1 MNGNGFK
8 HNRNLDQSS
17 STGKFVTLPPL
28 PSTQDPSPSSSAL
41 VPQRSPEQA
50 TALVYP
56 EFDQPVVLRQ
66 SPRWSRM
73 IIWTVVGVVTFG
85 VGWACIAEIEQVAS
99 ATGQLKPEDAVKEVQ
114 APVEG
119 VVQQV
124 FVEEGDRVEP
134 GDLLV
139 RFDSGDAVAELQSSV
154 KVRQS
159 LLEENRLYRSVLA
172 EGDSAQLVQSIV
184 KLNLPPDVLQL
195 TRNRQ
200 AVLEENRF
208 YQAELSG
215 NGAGLGASDQAR
227 LQTANAELRSRSNA
241 SQLATAQIRQELE
254 QTQLRLQDTRA
265 ALTTDQRVLQ
275 EIQARNR
282 SAIAQAQESLQ
293 LEEGILANMA
303 PLANEAIANVQV
315 EQQRQRVND
324 RRATLQDLQRN
335 DRIEIQEQQQQI
347 ASRRSEIDQLQEELR
362 RLQLDI
368 AQGREESANT
378 TIATQKNVRDAIA
391 TNNKRLA
398 DIDSQLTQSVLNVIV
413 ENEKQVAEIDSR
425 IAQIRQ
431 RLRYQEV
438 RAAVAG
444 TVFDLQAFNGFVANS
459 SELLLSI
466 VPEDNLVAEVFV
478 TNQDIG
484 FVRDNM
490 RADIRID
497 SFPFSE
503 FGDIKGDVLSIS
515 SDALP
520 PDEIYQYF
528 RFPVTVRLDQQM
540 LSVADRDIPLKSGMA
555 VSVNI
560 KVRENRK
567 VISLFIELFTDK
579 VESLKQVR

>member
-1 MNGNGFK
+1 MNGNGFN
-8 HNRNLDQSS
+8 HNRESDQAGRK
-17 STGKFVTLPPL
+17 GKFVTLPPL
-28 PSTQDPSPSSSAL
+28 PSTHDPAPSSSAL
-41 VPQRSPEQA
+41 VSQRPPEQ
-50 TALVYP
+50 TNALVYP

-134 GDLLV
+134 GDLLM

-159 LLEENRLYRSVLA
+159 LLEENRLYRSLLA
-172 EGDSAQLVQSIV
+172 AGNNADLAKSIV
-184 KLNLPPDVLQL
+184 RLNLPPDVLQL
-195 TRNRQ
+195 TRNRE
-200 AVLEENRF
+200 AVLAENRF

-215 NGAGLGASDQAR
+215 NGAGLGALDQAR

-265 ALTTDQRVLQ
+265 ALATDQRVLQ

-282 SAIAQAQESLQ
+282 TAIAQAQESLQ
-293 LEEGILANMA
+293 LEEGILAGMA
-303 PLANEAIANVQV
+303 PLANEVIANVQV

-347 ASRRSEIDQLQEELR
+347 ATRRSEIEQLQEELR

-391 TNNKRLA
+391 TNNKRIA

-438 RAAVAG
+438 RATVAG
-444 TVFDLQAFNGFVANS
+444 TVFDLQAFNGFVANP

-478 TNQDIG
+478 TNKDIG
-484 FVRDNM
+484 FVQDNM

-503 FGDIKGDVLSIS
+503 FGDIKGAVMSVS

-528 RFPVTVRLDQQM
+528 RFPVTVHLDQQV
-540 LSVADRDIPLKSGMA
+540 LSVEDRDIPLKSGMA

-560 KVRENRK
+560 KIRENRK

-579 VESLKQVR
+579 IESLKQVR